1 MSASID
7 HNHRV
12 YCTVIREKVENRE
25 PLTVTMDWNNPKHRE
40 LWVHQAR
47 FSAAKVSA
55 VKDSGDSAFVSQMVE
70 DPIYEICYLLVS
82 QGGDVCK

>member
-7 HNHRV
+7 HNNKV

-47 FSAAKVSA
+47 FSAAKVRA

>member
-7 HNHRV
+7 HNNKV

-47 FSAAKVSA
+47 FSA
-55 VKDSGDSAFVSQMVE
+55 VKDSGDSASVSQMVE

-82 QGGDVCK
+82 